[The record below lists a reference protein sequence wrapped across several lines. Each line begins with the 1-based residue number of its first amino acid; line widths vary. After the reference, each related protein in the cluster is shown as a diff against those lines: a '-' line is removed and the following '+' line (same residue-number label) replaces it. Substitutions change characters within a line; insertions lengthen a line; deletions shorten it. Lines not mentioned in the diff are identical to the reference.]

1 MPATKRPSARLP
13 RNFVPVHVWITP
25 TQRKALKALSTRTRV
40 PQQAHW
46 REAIDDLLAKYK
58 VADSLDTLLPPV
70 RVSRSRSSK
79 S

>member
-1 MPATKRPSARLP
+1 MPAKKRPPARLP
-13 RNFVPVHVWITP
+13 KNFVPVHVWITP
-25 TQRKALKALSTRTRV
+25 AQRVALKALSTRTRI

-58 VADSLDTLLPPV
+58 VADSVDALMPPV
-70 RVSRSRSSK
+70 RVRRRK